1 MQQSTR
7 SMRDTEKIKSVLN
20 AEPSY
25 YLAIAIPISEAV
37 KLQSIDH
44 THFAIYDVMEKSRS
58 VMRSGSPAIKASD
71 WSVMRSRLLIGWEPA
86 RAVMMLLMQHTGP
99 DIRSIEINFIA
110 S

>member
-20 AEPSY
+20 AEPRLSY

-58 VMRSGSPAIKASD
+58 A
-71 WSVMRSRLLIGWEPA
+71 L
-86 RAVMMLLMQHTGP
+86 
-99 DIRSIEINFIA
+99 
-110 S
+110 

>member
-20 AEPSY
+20 AEPRLSY
-25 YLAIAIPISEAV
+25 YLAIAILISEAV

-58 VMRSGSPAIKASD
+58 A
-71 WSVMRSRLLIGWEPA
+71 L
-86 RAVMMLLMQHTGP
+86 
-99 DIRSIEINFIA
+99 
-110 S
+110 

>member
-1 MQQSTR
+1 MQQRTR

-20 AEPSY
+20 AELSLSSY

-58 VMRSGSPAIKASD
+58 A
-71 WSVMRSRLLIGWEPA
+71 L
-86 RAVMMLLMQHTGP
+86 
-99 DIRSIEINFIA
+99 
-110 S
+110 